1 MRTLFPQLALFL
13 LLLTSCGG
21 RKRIPSVS
29 ALEQADA
36 RVALEQFI
44 EYWLAPANI
53 APPTIEFSKNEVHA
67 GRVHGTALP
76 IRPEDAPWNQWS
88 GRTYRLFNNRIGYFF
103 EVKIDIDG
111 TEEIRWLPHQTWLEV
126 NEPGGAMRPAT
137 KADELLGPLQNAALH
152 EIDLVLEGDLV
163 DRTRAAGP
171 FRAKYFPATGEGSL
185 SGVIGFPH
193 KDPSTEADRHVVG
206 VQLMVE
212 VEVGDEAFDLVWV
225 FD

>member
-1 MRTLFPQLALFL
+1 MLTLFPRLVFVA

-21 RKRIPSVS
+21 RKRIPPVS
-29 ALEQADA
+29 AVEQAEA
-36 RVALEQFI
+36 REALGEFV

-53 APPTIEFSKNEVHA
+53 APPTIEFSEKTVQS
-67 GRVHGTALP
+67 GRVSGTAKPL
-76 IRPEDAPWNQWS
+76 RPEDAPWNQWS
-88 GRTYRLFNNRIGYFF
+88 DETSRLFNNRIGYFF
-103 EVKIDIDG
+103 EIRLDIDG
-111 TEEIRWLPHQTWLEV
+111 TEEIRWLPNQTWLEI
-126 NEPGGAMRPAT
+126 NEPGGALRPAT

-152 EIDLVLEGDLV
+152 EIGLVLEGDLV

-171 FRAKYFPATGEGSL
+171 FRASYLPSSGEGSL
-185 SGVIGFPH
+185 SGTVGFPH
-193 KDPSTEADRHVVG
+193 KNPSTDADRHVVG